1 MFSTNPVFTCHLRR
15 TSPPGVAPP
24 SSIDPNAS
32 GSELGEYPG
41 STEIPA
47 TATAPCCTRRKTDRA
62 LPLKPFRSCFRTLT
76 FCQFYHNSSPTL
88 CYLVRLGARVPF
100 ISSIFAHRNSQLKT
114 SRIHLPIPGHA
125 MGCYGLVKAAPKFD
139 DISLWHPPQ
148 ASSAFL
154 LSAVF
159 RVADLTRSSK
169 QNTNCKWCV
178 AKNCRTQSTTCH
190 NLSQLVTASKTH
202 CSALQSHPSQM
213 RRPRKKTGPKM
224 TTDFPQWLWLDL
236 HPHRDRPSLRL
247 QRLLVV
253 LLALQQTCH
262 EQDVDQ
268 GVDIVFN
275 HPK

>member
-1 MFSTNPVFTCHLRR
+1 MSYFF
-15 TSPPGVAPP
+15 TSPQYRGHNLQQIPVYTCFSDVFNKSCLHLPLASYESSRHRGAPP

-139 DISLWHPPQ
+139 DISL
-148 ASSAFL
+148 
-154 LSAVF
+154 
-159 RVADLTRSSK
+159 
-169 QNTNCKWCV
+169 
-178 AKNCRTQSTTCH
+178 
-190 NLSQLVTASKTH
+190 
-202 CSALQSHPSQM
+202 
-213 RRPRKKTGPKM
+213 
-224 TTDFPQWLWLDL
+224 
-236 HPHRDRPSLRL
+236 
-247 QRLLVV
+247 
-253 LLALQQTCH
+253 
-262 EQDVDQ
+262 
-268 GVDIVFN
+268 
-275 HPK
+275 